1 MAKAALKSRSADSSL
16 QAIGS
21 WAFLLGAVV
30 AVITGAV
37 SLDNTNPTIVFFLVL
52 LGLIVGLLNVTIK
65 EANSFLLASVS
76 LVLVAGLGIS
86 VFQDVG
92 PIGNIPL
99 GSYLV
104 SILTRILVFV
114 VPATIVVALKSIFA
128 LAKNR

>member
-1 MAKAALKSRSADSSL
+1 MAKAALMSKSAGNSI

-37 SLDNTNPTIVFFLVL
+37 SLDNTNPTIVSFLVL

-86 VFQDVG
+86 VFQDVVS
-92 PIGNIPL
+92 IG
-99 GSYLV
+99 GYLV
-104 SILTRILVFV
+104 SILTKILVFV

-128 LAKNR
+128 LAKSR